1 MGGWREGR
9 TTESSRS
16 SRRGRWGLAPWRAQR
31 SRFPSRA
38 GAQTRTEPTDMGDMG
53 PPLASP
59 CAPHLLS
66 RASWKHFVRT
76 CHLYAQDPTRSE
88 AHPPTELTTASSLVI
103 SDNYL
108 GVHGGGGGFNLLS
121 QSWIKASPNEGNEA
135 TGPVSPQ
142 RHWGVGQPWGFSPVT
157 CLSGSRCP
165 EGPRMGVSSAVFRA
179 CGREEWITPL
189 SWDIWSVSLHL
200 EKFW

>member
-1 MGGWREGR
+1 MLVLCPCCGCLDSREDLSCPYLKVCAPRPGGADRGSWPRPCVSVVGVCVGGEDARRRGGGLGGWREGR

-16 SRRGRWGLAPWRAQR
+16 SLRGRWGLAPWRAQR

-66 RASWKHFVRT
+66 RASGKHFVRT

-88 AHPPTELTTASSLVI
+88 AHPPTELTAASSL
-103 SDNYL
+103 SN
-108 GVHGGGGGFNLLS
+108 
-121 QSWIKASPNEGNEA
+121 
-135 TGPVSPQ
+135 
-142 RHWGVGQPWGFSPVT
+142 
-157 CLSGSRCP
+157 
-165 EGPRMGVSSAVFRA
+165 
-179 CGREEWITPL
+179 
-189 SWDIWSVSLHL
+189 
-200 EKFW
+200 

>member
-1 MGGWREGR
+1 MSLSQGLCPSSWWSGSGLVAKTLRVCGGCVWGGEDARRRGGGLGGWREGR

-88 AHPPTELTTASSLVI
+88 AHPPTELTTASSL
-103 SDNYL
+103 SN
-108 GVHGGGGGFNLLS
+108 
-121 QSWIKASPNEGNEA
+121 
-135 TGPVSPQ
+135 Q
-142 RHWGVGQPWGFSPVT
+142 RQLP
-157 CLSGSRCP
+157 RCP
-165 EGPRMGVSSAVFRA
+165 WRWRG
-179 CGREEWITPL
+179 L
-189 SWDIWSVSLHL
+189 
-200 EKFW
+200 